1 MKLINFYYDYYSIVL
16 TDKIIMEFTIRGI
29 EGKAW
34 LQQVQI
40 TCILYCT
47 SARLLLLYL
56 AKVKFYLFVC
66 LFTGARKRYHSNFSG
81 PLEQRGKDR
90 VLVANEPLVCSH
102 ISGTLWFVSVRQPY
116 AVGESLRK
124 RLEGRLI

>member
-1 MKLINFYYDYYSIVL
+1 
-16 TDKIIMEFTIRGI
+16 MEFTIRGI

-40 TCILYCT
+40 TCILYCAA
-47 SARLLLLYL
+47 ARLLLLYL

-102 ISGTLWFVSVRQPY
+102 ISGTLWFVPVRQPY
-116 AVGESLRK
+116 TVGESLRK